1 MSIAPPTLRPVL
13 ATGGDGAEGEF
24 TWVRLDLCPIKWYS
38 DMDANSLSE
47 QVPFDHTQLA
57 GEQVTLSNGGQG
69 SEGIDSRSDAG
80 REI

>member
-1 MSIAPPTLRPVL
+1 
-13 ATGGDGAEGEF
+13 
-24 TWVRLDLCPIKWYS
+24 
-38 DMDANSLSE
+38 MDANSLSE
-47 QVPFDHTQLA
+47 QVPFDQLA